1 VPEISAELIAWLA
14 TGAVAVAVI
23 AAAATQAAFA
33 RRVRRLRAALEAF
46 ERTSDPMALRRA
58 AADAR
63 GDALAHLAIRIEAMS
78 DRILAQT
85 SALAGKEREQRDLLA
100 NVSHDLRTP
109 LASIQGYLELLLLR
123 EGSLDAAE
131 ARNYLETAARQSER
145 LGRLVADLF
154 ELTRLEADSTQAESE
169 DFPLGE
175 LAHDVTQKFA
185 ADAARRGVRLE
196 ARVAAV
202 PPAPPLF
209 VRADIGLV
217 ERVLD
222 NLVENALR
230 HTPAGGSVTLDAAPC
245 EGRAR
250 LVVSDTGEGIPAAEL
265 PGIFDR
271 YYRTERTGTGQRAGG
286 HGGLGLMIARRIVD
300 LHQGTLRIDSSE
312 RVGTKI
318 SFDLPLAGAQGE
330 KPCSSP

>member
-1 VPEISAELIAWLA
+1 MPELGADLLAGLIA
-14 TGAVAVAVI
+14 GAVAVAIV
-23 AAAATQAAFA
+23 AAAAVHA
-33 RRVRRLRAALEAF
+33 RLSARLRRLRRALDSFEQAGDMMPLRLAATDGHGDEL
-46 ERTSDPMALRRA
+46 
-58 AADAR
+58 AR
-63 GDALAHLAIRIEAMS
+63 LAVRIEALG
-78 DRILAQT
+78 DRIAAQ
-85 SALAGKEREQRDLLA
+85 SAALARKEREQRDLLA

-123 EGSLDAAE
+123 QGALDDAE
-131 ARNYLETAARQSER
+131 ARNYVETAARQSER

-154 ELTRLEADSTQAESE
+154 ELTRLEADGAQAESE
-169 DFPLGE
+169 DFPLAE

-196 ARVAAV
+196 TRVGAA

-230 HTPAGGSVTLDAAPC
+230 HTPAGGSVTVDAAPHD
-245 EGRAR
+245 GRAQ

-271 YYRTERTGTGQRAGG
+271 YYRTERTGSGRRAGG
-286 HGGLGLMIARRIVD
+286 HGGLGLVIARRIVD
-300 LHQGTLRIDSSE
+300 LHQGTLRIDSTE
-312 RVGTKI
+312 RLGTKI
-318 SFDLPLAGAQGE
+318 SFDLPLAEAQGGTA
-330 KPCSSP
+330 CLSR

>member
-1 VPEISAELIAWLA
+1 VHA
-14 TGAVAVAVI
+14 T
-23 AAAATQAAFA
+23 FA
-33 RRVRRLRAALEAF
+33 RRLRTLQAALDTF
-46 ERTSDPMALRRA
+46 ERTGDPTPLRRA
-58 AADAR
+58 AADAH
-63 GDALAHLAIRIEAMS
+63 GDALAQVAIRIEAMS
-78 DRILAQT
+78 DRVAAQ
-85 SALAGKEREQRDLLA
+85 SAALAAKEREQRDLLA

-123 EGSLDAAE
+123 DGSLDAAE

-145 LGRLVADLF
+145 LGRLIADLF
-154 ELTRLEADSTQAESE
+154 ELTRLEADGAHAESE

-185 ADAARRGVRLE
+185 ADASRRGVRLE
-196 ARVAAV
+196 ARVAAA
-202 PPAPPLF
+202 PPAPTLF
-209 VRADIGLV
+209 VHADIGLV

-230 HTPAGGSVTLDAAPC
+230 HTPPGGSVTLDAAPC

-250 LVVSDTGEGIPAAEL
+250 LVVSDTGEGIPAAAL

-271 YYRTERTGTGQRAGG
+271 YYRTERVGSGQRTSG
-286 HGGLGLMIARRIVD
+286 HGGLGLAIARRIVD

-312 RVGTKI
+312 RLGTKI
-318 SFDLPLAGAQGE
+318 SFDLPLAEAQGG